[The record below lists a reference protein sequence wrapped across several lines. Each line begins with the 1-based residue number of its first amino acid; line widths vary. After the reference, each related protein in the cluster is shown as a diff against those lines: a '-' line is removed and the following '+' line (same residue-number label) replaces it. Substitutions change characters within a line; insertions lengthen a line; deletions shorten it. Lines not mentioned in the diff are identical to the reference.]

1 MRGADRQF
9 KRSCNTDES
18 CDQGERVVQQIFLGF
33 AADIMPLPAVELT
46 PAFAG
51 AASPRP
57 DGASLSTGREVL
69 WHM

>member
-1 MRGADRQF
+1 M
-9 KRSCNTDES
+9 
-18 CDQGERVVQQIFLGF
+18 QQIFLGF